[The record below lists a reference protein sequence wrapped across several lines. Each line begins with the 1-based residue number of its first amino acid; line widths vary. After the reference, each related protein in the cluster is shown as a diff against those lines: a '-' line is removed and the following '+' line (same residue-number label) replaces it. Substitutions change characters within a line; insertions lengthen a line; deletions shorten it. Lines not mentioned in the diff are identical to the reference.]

1 MNIRCDHPFHLYHPP
16 AAQYIFPESYLKLY
30 QCFRFNLHSAFGL
43 AAQIA
48 MKKYFP
54 TLKQSYY
61 HYVLVIHNYR
71 CTNRYVFI
79 DFFCICLRCVD
90 TAVRSVSLI
99 NISTKGTSP
108 VCIVNADISIK
119 WHPVIYMGI
128 VSFSHQIIIGHLRI
142 NRPYTVG
149 WSCTAFDVD
158 ISGYNRR
165 IYDALSIHIA
175 PHSLVGNRYFDISA
189 SNIVGIPTFALITVF
204 RLYRS
209 GFSGFDLLDQG
220 IRRFLKPEYRDLDL
234 TVLPTAPSTNALVR
248 EKANQGRPEGCII
261 IACEQTDGRGR
272 YGRQFFSPVDSGVY
286 LSLLLRPTAYSPQQA
301 TCLTAAAAAAMC
313 QAIEAV
319 TGQQPGIKW
328 VNDIFLHG
336 KKVCGILT
344 EAAVGLETGTLNYM
358 VLGAGVNL
366 YPPAEGFPEEIQSI
380 AGSVLERSCPEAKNR
395 LVGEFLNRF
404 WDFYSHP
411 ECRAYLED
419 YRARSLAIGRNVT
432 VLSAGKAVSAYA
444 YGIDDDFR
452 LLVRYENG
460 DTEALSYGEIRI
472 QLDESA
478 P

>member
-1 MNIRCDHPFHLYHPP
+1 MTTK
-16 AAQYIFPESYLKLY
+16 EKL
-30 QCFRFNLHSAFGL
+30 L
-43 AAQIA
+43 A
-48 MKKYFP
+48 
-54 TLKQSYY
+54 LLEDS
-61 HYVLVIHNYR
+61 
-71 CTNRYVFI
+71 
-79 DFFCICLRCVD
+79 
-90 TAVRSVSLI
+90 
-99 NISTKGTSP
+99 KGTFFSGEEIARTLQ
-108 VCIVNADISIK
+108 VSRAAVWKAVNALREDGYTIDAATNKGYRLSPDSDI
-119 WHPVIYMGI
+119 
-128 VSFSHQIIIGHLRI
+128 
-142 NRPYTVG
+142 
-149 WSCTAFDVD
+149 
-158 ISGYNRR
+158 
-165 IYDALSIHIA
+165 LS
-175 PHSLVGNRYFDISA
+175 P
-189 SNIVGIPTFALITVF
+189 
-204 RLYRS
+204 
-209 GFSGFDLLDQG
+209 QG

-366 YPPAEGFPEEIQSI
+366 YPPVKGFPEEIRPI

-404 WDFYSHP
+404 WDFYTHP
-411 ECRAYLED
+411 ECRTYLED

-432 VLSAGKAVSAYA
+432 VLSNGQAVSAYA

-452 LLVRYENG
+452 LLVRYDSG
-460 DTEALSYGEIRI
+460 KTEALSYGEIRI
-472 QLDESA
+472 QLAESA

>member
-1 MNIRCDHPFHLYHPP
+1 MTTK
-16 AAQYIFPESYLKLY
+16 EKL
-30 QCFRFNLHSAFGL
+30 L
-43 AAQIA
+43 A
-48 MKKYFP
+48 
-54 TLKQSYY
+54 LLEDS
-61 HYVLVIHNYR
+61 
-71 CTNRYVFI
+71 
-79 DFFCICLRCVD
+79 
-90 TAVRSVSLI
+90 
-99 NISTKGTSP
+99 KGTFFSGEEIARTLQ
-108 VCIVNADISIK
+108 VSRAAVWKAVNALREDGYTIDAATNKGYRLSPDSDI
-119 WHPVIYMGI
+119 
-128 VSFSHQIIIGHLRI
+128 
-142 NRPYTVG
+142 
-149 WSCTAFDVD
+149 
-158 ISGYNRR
+158 
-165 IYDALSIHIA
+165 LS
-175 PHSLVGNRYFDISA
+175 P
-189 SNIVGIPTFALITVF
+189 
-204 RLYRS
+204 
-209 GFSGFDLLDQG
+209 QG

-248 EKANQGRPEGCII
+248 EKANQGRPEGCVIV
-261 IACEQTDGRGR
+261 ACEQTDGRGR
-272 YGRQFFSPVDSGVY
+272 YGRQFFSPIDSGVY

-366 YPPAEGFPEEIQSI
+366 YPPVEGFPEEIQPI

-404 WDFYSHP
+404 WDFYTHP
-411 ECRAYLED
+411 ECRTYLED
-419 YRARSLAIGRNVT
+419 YRSRSLAIGQNVT
-432 VLSAGKAVSAYA
+432 VLSAGRAVSAYA

-472 QLDESA
+472 QLDA
-478 P
+478 DNP

>member
-1 MNIRCDHPFHLYHPP
+1 MTTK
-16 AAQYIFPESYLKLY
+16 EKL
-30 QCFRFNLHSAFGL
+30 L
-43 AAQIA
+43 A
-48 MKKYFP
+48 
-54 TLKQSYY
+54 LLEDS
-61 HYVLVIHNYR
+61 
-71 CTNRYVFI
+71 
-79 DFFCICLRCVD
+79 
-90 TAVRSVSLI
+90 
-99 NISTKGTSP
+99 KGTFFSGEEIARTLQ
-108 VCIVNADISIK
+108 VSRAAVWKAVNALREDGYTIDAATNKGYRLSPDSDI
-119 WHPVIYMGI
+119 
-128 VSFSHQIIIGHLRI
+128 
-142 NRPYTVG
+142 
-149 WSCTAFDVD
+149 
-158 ISGYNRR
+158 
-165 IYDALSIHIA
+165 LS
-175 PHSLVGNRYFDISA
+175 P
-189 SNIVGIPTFALITVF
+189 
-204 RLYRS
+204 
-209 GFSGFDLLDQG
+209 QG

-248 EKANQGRPEGCII
+248 EKANQGRPEGCVIV
-261 IACEQTDGRGR
+261 ACEQTAGRGR

-313 QAIEAV
+313 LAIEAV

-380 AGSVLERSCPEAKNR
+380 AGSVLEHSCPEAKNR

-472 QLDESA
+472 QLAESA

>member
-1 MNIRCDHPFHLYHPP
+1 MTTK
-16 AAQYIFPESYLKLY
+16 EKL
-30 QCFRFNLHSAFGL
+30 L
-43 AAQIA
+43 A
-48 MKKYFP
+48 
-54 TLKQSYY
+54 LLEDS
-61 HYVLVIHNYR
+61 
-71 CTNRYVFI
+71 
-79 DFFCICLRCVD
+79 
-90 TAVRSVSLI
+90 
-99 NISTKGTSP
+99 KGTFFSGEEIARTLQ
-108 VCIVNADISIK
+108 VSRAAVWKAVNALREDGYTIDAATNKGYRLSPDSDI
-119 WHPVIYMGI
+119 
-128 VSFSHQIIIGHLRI
+128 
-142 NRPYTVG
+142 
-149 WSCTAFDVD
+149 
-158 ISGYNRR
+158 
-165 IYDALSIHIA
+165 LS
-175 PHSLVGNRYFDISA
+175 P
-189 SNIVGIPTFALITVF
+189 
-204 RLYRS
+204 
-209 GFSGFDLLDQG
+209 QG

-261 IACEQTDGRGR
+261 VACEQTDGRGR

-286 LSLLLRPTAYSPQQA
+286 LSLLLRPMAYSPQQA

-380 AGSVLERSCPEAKNR
+380 AGSVLEHSCPEAKNR

-411 ECRAYLED
+411 ECRTYLED

>member
-1 MNIRCDHPFHLYHPP
+1 MTTK
-16 AAQYIFPESYLKLY
+16 EKL
-30 QCFRFNLHSAFGL
+30 L
-43 AAQIA
+43 A
-48 MKKYFP
+48 
-54 TLKQSYY
+54 LLEDS
-61 HYVLVIHNYR
+61 
-71 CTNRYVFI
+71 
-79 DFFCICLRCVD
+79 
-90 TAVRSVSLI
+90 
-99 NISTKGTSP
+99 KGTFFSGEEIARTLQ
-108 VCIVNADISIK
+108 VSRAAVWKAVNALREDGYTIDAATNKGYRLSPDSDI
-119 WHPVIYMGI
+119 
-128 VSFSHQIIIGHLRI
+128 
-142 NRPYTVG
+142 
-149 WSCTAFDVD
+149 
-158 ISGYNRR
+158 
-165 IYDALSIHIA
+165 LS
-175 PHSLVGNRYFDISA
+175 P
-189 SNIVGIPTFALITVF
+189 
-204 RLYRS
+204 
-209 GFSGFDLLDQG
+209 QG

-248 EKANQGRPEGCII
+248 EKANQGCPEGCII
-261 IACEQTDGRGR
+261 IACEQTAGRGR

-313 QAIEAV
+313 QAIEAM

-366 YPPAEGFPEEIQSI
+366 YPPAEGFPEEIRSI

-404 WDFYSHP
+404 WDFYTHP
-411 ECRAYLED
+411 ECRTYLED
-419 YRARSLAIGRNVT
+419 YRSRSLAIGQNVT
-432 VLSAGKAVSAYA
+432 VLSAGRAVSAYA

-452 LLVRYENG
+452 LLVRYDSG
-460 DTEALSYGEIRI
+460 KTEALSYGEIRI

>member
-1 MNIRCDHPFHLYHPP
+1 MTTK
-16 AAQYIFPESYLKLY
+16 EKL
-30 QCFRFNLHSAFGL
+30 L
-43 AAQIA
+43 A
-48 MKKYFP
+48 
-54 TLKQSYY
+54 LLEDS
-61 HYVLVIHNYR
+61 
-71 CTNRYVFI
+71 
-79 DFFCICLRCVD
+79 
-90 TAVRSVSLI
+90 
-99 NISTKGTSP
+99 KGTFFSGEEIARTLQ
-108 VCIVNADISIK
+108 VSRAAVWKAVNALREDGYTIDAATNKGYRLSPDSDI
-119 WHPVIYMGI
+119 
-128 VSFSHQIIIGHLRI
+128 
-142 NRPYTVG
+142 
-149 WSCTAFDVD
+149 
-158 ISGYNRR
+158 
-165 IYDALSIHIA
+165 LS
-175 PHSLVGNRYFDISA
+175 P
-189 SNIVGIPTFALITVF
+189 
-204 RLYRS
+204 
-209 GFSGFDLLDQG
+209 QG

-248 EKANQGRPEGCII
+248 EKANQGCPEGCVIV
-261 IACEQTDGRGR
+261 ACEQTDGRGR

-344 EAAVGLETGTLNYM
+344 EAAVGLETGALDYM

-366 YPPAEGFPEEIQSI
+366 YPPVKGFPEEIQPI

-404 WDFYSHP
+404 WYFYTHP

-419 YRARSLAIGRNVT
+419 YRARSLAIGQNVT

-452 LLVRYENG
+452 LLVRYDSG
-460 DTEALSYGEIRI
+460 KTEALSYGEIRI
-472 QLDESA
+472 QLAESA

>member
-1 MNIRCDHPFHLYHPP
+1 VTTK
-16 AAQYIFPESYLKLY
+16 EKL
-30 QCFRFNLHSAFGL
+30 L
-43 AAQIA
+43 A
-48 MKKYFP
+48 
-54 TLKQSYY
+54 LLEDS
-61 HYVLVIHNYR
+61 
-71 CTNRYVFI
+71 
-79 DFFCICLRCVD
+79 
-90 TAVRSVSLI
+90 
-99 NISTKGTSP
+99 KGTFFSGEEIARTLQ
-108 VCIVNADISIK
+108 VSRAAVWKAVNALREDGYTIDAATNKGYRLSPDSDI
-119 WHPVIYMGI
+119 
-128 VSFSHQIIIGHLRI
+128 
-142 NRPYTVG
+142 
-149 WSCTAFDVD
+149 
-158 ISGYNRR
+158 
-165 IYDALSIHIA
+165 LS
-175 PHSLVGNRYFDISA
+175 P
-189 SNIVGIPTFALITVF
+189 
-204 RLYRS
+204 
-209 GFSGFDLLDQG
+209 QG

-248 EKANQGRPEGCII
+248 EKANQGRPEGCVIV
-261 IACEQTDGRGR
+261 ACEQTAGRGR

-366 YPPAEGFPEEIQSI
+366 YPPVKGFPEEIQPI

-395 LVGEFLNRF
+395 LVGKFLNRF
-404 WDFYSHP
+404 WDFYAHP
-411 ECRAYLED
+411 ECRTYLED

-472 QLDESA
+472 QLAESA

>member
-1 MNIRCDHPFHLYHPP
+1 MTTK
-16 AAQYIFPESYLKLY
+16 EKL
-30 QCFRFNLHSAFGL
+30 L
-43 AAQIA
+43 A
-48 MKKYFP
+48 
-54 TLKQSYY
+54 LLEDS
-61 HYVLVIHNYR
+61 
-71 CTNRYVFI
+71 
-79 DFFCICLRCVD
+79 
-90 TAVRSVSLI
+90 
-99 NISTKGTSP
+99 KGTFFSGEEIARTLQ
-108 VCIVNADISIK
+108 VSRAAVWKAVNALREDGYTIDAATNKGYRLSPDSDI
-119 WHPVIYMGI
+119 
-128 VSFSHQIIIGHLRI
+128 
-142 NRPYTVG
+142 
-149 WSCTAFDVD
+149 
-158 ISGYNRR
+158 
-165 IYDALSIHIA
+165 LS
-175 PHSLVGNRYFDISA
+175 P
-189 SNIVGIPTFALITVF
+189 
-204 RLYRS
+204 
-209 GFSGFDLLDQG
+209 QG

-419 YRARSLAIGRNVT
+419 YRARSLAVGRNVT

-472 QLDESA
+472 QLAESA

>member
-1 MNIRCDHPFHLYHPP
+1 MTTK
-16 AAQYIFPESYLKLY
+16 EKL
-30 QCFRFNLHSAFGL
+30 L
-43 AAQIA
+43 A
-48 MKKYFP
+48 
-54 TLKQSYY
+54 LLEDS
-61 HYVLVIHNYR
+61 
-71 CTNRYVFI
+71 
-79 DFFCICLRCVD
+79 
-90 TAVRSVSLI
+90 
-99 NISTKGTSP
+99 KGT
-108 VCIVNADISIK
+108 
-119 WHPVIYMGI
+119 
-128 VSFSHQIIIGHLRI
+128 F
-142 NRPYTVG
+142 
-149 WSCTAFDVD
+149 
-158 ISGYNRR
+158 
-165 IYDALSIHIA
+165 
-175 PHSLVGNRYFDISA
+175 
-189 SNIVGIPTFALITVF
+189 
-204 RLYRS
+204 
-209 GFSGFDLLDQG
+209 FSGEEIARTLQVSRAAVWKAVSALREDGYTIDAATNKGYRLSPDSDILSPQG

-248 EKANQGRPEGCII
+248 EKANQGCPEGCII
-261 IACEQTDGRGR
+261 IACEQTAGRGR

-366 YPPAEGFPEEIQSI
+366 YPPVKGFPEEIQPI

-404 WDFYSHP
+404 WYFYTHP

-419 YRARSLAIGRNVT
+419 YRARSLAIGQNVT

-452 LLVRYENG
+452 LLVRYDSG
-460 DTEALSYGEIRI
+460 KTEALSYGEIRI
-472 QLDESA
+472 QLAESV

>member
-1 MNIRCDHPFHLYHPP
+1 MTTK
-16 AAQYIFPESYLKLY
+16 EKL
-30 QCFRFNLHSAFGL
+30 L
-43 AAQIA
+43 A
-48 MKKYFP
+48 
-54 TLKQSYY
+54 LLEDS
-61 HYVLVIHNYR
+61 
-71 CTNRYVFI
+71 
-79 DFFCICLRCVD
+79 
-90 TAVRSVSLI
+90 
-99 NISTKGTSP
+99 KGTFFSGEEIARTLQ
-108 VCIVNADISIK
+108 VSRAAVWKAVNALREDGYTIDAATNKGYRLSPDSDI
-119 WHPVIYMGI
+119 
-128 VSFSHQIIIGHLRI
+128 
-142 NRPYTVG
+142 
-149 WSCTAFDVD
+149 
-158 ISGYNRR
+158 
-165 IYDALSIHIA
+165 LS
-175 PHSLVGNRYFDISA
+175 P
-189 SNIVGIPTFALITVF
+189 
-204 RLYRS
+204 
-209 GFSGFDLLDQG
+209 QG

-366 YPPAEGFPEEIQSI
+366 YPPVKGFPEEIQPI

-404 WDFYSHP
+404 WDFYTHP

-419 YRARSLAIGRNVT
+419 YRSRSLAIGQNVT
-432 VLSAGKAVSAYA
+432 VLSAGRAVSAYA

>member
-1 MNIRCDHPFHLYHPP
+1 MTTK
-16 AAQYIFPESYLKLY
+16 EKL
-30 QCFRFNLHSAFGL
+30 L
-43 AAQIA
+43 A
-48 MKKYFP
+48 
-54 TLKQSYY
+54 LLEDS
-61 HYVLVIHNYR
+61 
-71 CTNRYVFI
+71 
-79 DFFCICLRCVD
+79 
-90 TAVRSVSLI
+90 
-99 NISTKGTSP
+99 KGTFFSGEEIARTLQ
-108 VCIVNADISIK
+108 VSRAAVWKAVNALREDGYTIDAATNKGYRLSPDSDI
-119 WHPVIYMGI
+119 
-128 VSFSHQIIIGHLRI
+128 
-142 NRPYTVG
+142 
-149 WSCTAFDVD
+149 
-158 ISGYNRR
+158 
-165 IYDALSIHIA
+165 LS
-175 PHSLVGNRYFDISA
+175 P
-189 SNIVGIPTFALITVF
+189 
-204 RLYRS
+204 
-209 GFSGFDLLDQG
+209 QG

-248 EKANQGRPEGCII
+248 EKANQGRPEGCVIV
-261 IACEQTDGRGR
+261 ACEQTAGRGR

-366 YPPAEGFPEEIQSI
+366 YPPVKGFPEEIQPI

-395 LVGEFLNRF
+395 LVGKFLNRF
-404 WDFYSHP
+404 WDFYAHP
-411 ECRAYLED
+411 ECRTYLED

-472 QLDESA
+472 QLAESA

>member
-1 MNIRCDHPFHLYHPP
+1 MTTK
-16 AAQYIFPESYLKLY
+16 EKL
-30 QCFRFNLHSAFGL
+30 L
-43 AAQIA
+43 A
-48 MKKYFP
+48 
-54 TLKQSYY
+54 LLEDS
-61 HYVLVIHNYR
+61 
-71 CTNRYVFI
+71 
-79 DFFCICLRCVD
+79 
-90 TAVRSVSLI
+90 
-99 NISTKGTSP
+99 KGT
-108 VCIVNADISIK
+108 
-119 WHPVIYMGI
+119 
-128 VSFSHQIIIGHLRI
+128 F
-142 NRPYTVG
+142 
-149 WSCTAFDVD
+149 
-158 ISGYNRR
+158 
-165 IYDALSIHIA
+165 
-175 PHSLVGNRYFDISA
+175 
-189 SNIVGIPTFALITVF
+189 
-204 RLYRS
+204 
-209 GFSGFDLLDQG
+209 FSGEEIARTLQVSRAAVWKAVSALREDGYTIDAATNKGYRLSPDSDILSPQG

-248 EKANQGRPEGCII
+248 EKANQGCPEGCII
-261 IACEQTDGRGR
+261 IACEQTAGRGR

-313 QAIEAV
+313 QAIEEV

-366 YPPAEGFPEEIQSI
+366 YPPAEGFPEEIRSI

-472 QLDESA
+472 QLAESA

>member
-1 MNIRCDHPFHLYHPP
+1 MTTK
-16 AAQYIFPESYLKLY
+16 EKL
-30 QCFRFNLHSAFGL
+30 L
-43 AAQIA
+43 A
-48 MKKYFP
+48 
-54 TLKQSYY
+54 LLEDS
-61 HYVLVIHNYR
+61 
-71 CTNRYVFI
+71 
-79 DFFCICLRCVD
+79 
-90 TAVRSVSLI
+90 
-99 NISTKGTSP
+99 KGTFFSGEEIARTLQ
-108 VCIVNADISIK
+108 VSRAAVWKAVNALREDGYTIDAATNKGYRLSPDSDI
-119 WHPVIYMGI
+119 
-128 VSFSHQIIIGHLRI
+128 
-142 NRPYTVG
+142 
-149 WSCTAFDVD
+149 
-158 ISGYNRR
+158 
-165 IYDALSIHIA
+165 LS
-175 PHSLVGNRYFDISA
+175 P
-189 SNIVGIPTFALITVF
+189 
-204 RLYRS
+204 
-209 GFSGFDLLDQG
+209 QG

-366 YPPAEGFPEEIQSI
+366 YPPVKGFPEEIQSI
-380 AGSVLERSCPEAKNR
+380 AGSVLEHSCPEAKNR

-404 WDFYSHP
+404 WYFYTHP

-419 YRARSLAIGRNVT
+419 YRARSLAIGRRVT
-432 VLSAGKAVSAYA
+432 VLSNGQAVSVYA

>member
-1 MNIRCDHPFHLYHPP
+1 MTTKEKLLALLEDSRGTFFSGEEIARTLQVSR
-16 AAQYIFPESYLKLY
+16 AAVWK
-30 QCFRFNLHSAFGL
+30 A
-43 AAQIA
+43 
-48 MKKYFP
+48 
-54 TLKQSYY
+54 
-61 HYVLVIHNYR
+61 
-71 CTNRYVFI
+71 
-79 DFFCICLRCVD
+79 
-90 TAVRSVSLI
+90 
-99 NISTKGTSP
+99 
-108 VCIVNADISIK
+108 VNALREDGYTIDAATNKGYRLSPDSDI
-119 WHPVIYMGI
+119 
-128 VSFSHQIIIGHLRI
+128 
-142 NRPYTVG
+142 
-149 WSCTAFDVD
+149 
-158 ISGYNRR
+158 
-165 IYDALSIHIA
+165 LS
-175 PHSLVGNRYFDISA
+175 P
-189 SNIVGIPTFALITVF
+189 
-204 RLYRS
+204 
-209 GFSGFDLLDQG
+209 QG

-248 EKANQGRPEGCII
+248 EKANQGRPEGCVIV
-261 IACEQTDGRGR
+261 ACEQTDGRGR

-411 ECRAYLED
+411 ECRTYLED

-472 QLDESA
+472 QLAESA

>member
-1 MNIRCDHPFHLYHPP
+1 MTTK
-16 AAQYIFPESYLKLY
+16 EKL
-30 QCFRFNLHSAFGL
+30 L
-43 AAQIA
+43 A
-48 MKKYFP
+48 
-54 TLKQSYY
+54 LLENS
-61 HYVLVIHNYR
+61 
-71 CTNRYVFI
+71 
-79 DFFCICLRCVD
+79 
-90 TAVRSVSLI
+90 
-99 NISTKGTSP
+99 KGTFFSGEEIARTLQ
-108 VCIVNADISIK
+108 VSRAAVWKAVNALREDGYTIDAATNKGYRLSPDSDI
-119 WHPVIYMGI
+119 
-128 VSFSHQIIIGHLRI
+128 
-142 NRPYTVG
+142 
-149 WSCTAFDVD
+149 
-158 ISGYNRR
+158 
-165 IYDALSIHIA
+165 LS
-175 PHSLVGNRYFDISA
+175 P
-189 SNIVGIPTFALITVF
+189 
-204 RLYRS
+204 
-209 GFSGFDLLDQG
+209 QG

-248 EKANQGRPEGCII
+248 EKANQGCPEGCVIV
-261 IACEQTDGRGR
+261 ACEQTDGRGR

-380 AGSVLERSCPEAKNR
+380 AGSVLEHSCPEAKNR

-419 YRARSLAIGRNVT
+419 YRARSLAIGRRVT
-432 VLSAGKAVSAYA
+432 VLSNGQAVSAYA

-472 QLDESA
+472 QLAECA

>member
-1 MNIRCDHPFHLYHPP
+1 MTTK
-16 AAQYIFPESYLKLY
+16 EKL
-30 QCFRFNLHSAFGL
+30 L
-43 AAQIA
+43 A
-48 MKKYFP
+48 
-54 TLKQSYY
+54 LLEDS
-61 HYVLVIHNYR
+61 
-71 CTNRYVFI
+71 
-79 DFFCICLRCVD
+79 
-90 TAVRSVSLI
+90 
-99 NISTKGTSP
+99 KGTFFSGEEIARTLQ
-108 VCIVNADISIK
+108 VSRAAVWKAVNALREDGYTIDAATNKGYRLSPDSDI
-119 WHPVIYMGI
+119 
-128 VSFSHQIIIGHLRI
+128 
-142 NRPYTVG
+142 
-149 WSCTAFDVD
+149 
-158 ISGYNRR
+158 
-165 IYDALSIHIA
+165 LS
-175 PHSLVGNRYFDISA
+175 P
-189 SNIVGIPTFALITVF
+189 
-204 RLYRS
+204 
-209 GFSGFDLLDQG
+209 QG

-248 EKANQGRPEGCII
+248 EKANQGRPEGCVIV
-261 IACEQTDGRGR
+261 ACEQTAGRGR
-272 YGRQFFSPVDSGVY
+272 YGRQFFSPIDSGVY

-344 EAAVGLETGTLNYM
+344 EAAVGLETGALDYM

-366 YPPAEGFPEEIQSI
+366 YPPVKGFPEEIQPI

-404 WDFYSHP
+404 WDFYTHP
-411 ECRAYLED
+411 ECRTYLED
-419 YRARSLAIGRNVT
+419 YRSRSLAIGQNVT
-432 VLSAGKAVSAYA
+432 VLSAGRAVSAYA

>member
-1 MNIRCDHPFHLYHPP
+1 MTTKEKLLALLEDSKGKFFSGEEIARTLQVSR
-16 AAQYIFPESYLKLY
+16 AAVWK
-30 QCFRFNLHSAFGL
+30 A
-43 AAQIA
+43 
-48 MKKYFP
+48 
-54 TLKQSYY
+54 
-61 HYVLVIHNYR
+61 
-71 CTNRYVFI
+71 
-79 DFFCICLRCVD
+79 
-90 TAVRSVSLI
+90 
-99 NISTKGTSP
+99 
-108 VCIVNADISIK
+108 VNALREDGYTIDAATNKGYRLSPDSDI
-119 WHPVIYMGI
+119 
-128 VSFSHQIIIGHLRI
+128 
-142 NRPYTVG
+142 
-149 WSCTAFDVD
+149 
-158 ISGYNRR
+158 
-165 IYDALSIHIA
+165 LS
-175 PHSLVGNRYFDISA
+175 P
-189 SNIVGIPTFALITVF
+189 
-204 RLYRS
+204 
-209 GFSGFDLLDQG
+209 QG

-248 EKANQGRPEGCII
+248 EKANQGCPEGCVIV
-261 IACEQTDGRGR
+261 ACEQTAGRGR

-366 YPPAEGFPEEIQSI
+366 YPPVKGFPEEIQPI

-404 WDFYSHP
+404 WDFYTHP
-411 ECRAYLED
+411 ECRTYLED
-419 YRARSLAIGRNVT
+419 YRSRSLAIGQNVT

-472 QLDESA
+472 QLAESA

>member
-1 MNIRCDHPFHLYHPP
+1 MTTK
-16 AAQYIFPESYLKLY
+16 EKL
-30 QCFRFNLHSAFGL
+30 L
-43 AAQIA
+43 A
-48 MKKYFP
+48 
-54 TLKQSYY
+54 LLEDS
-61 HYVLVIHNYR
+61 
-71 CTNRYVFI
+71 
-79 DFFCICLRCVD
+79 
-90 TAVRSVSLI
+90 
-99 NISTKGTSP
+99 KGTFFSGEEIARTLQ
-108 VCIVNADISIK
+108 VSRAAVWKAVNALREDGYIVDAATNKGYRLSPDSDI
-119 WHPVIYMGI
+119 
-128 VSFSHQIIIGHLRI
+128 
-142 NRPYTVG
+142 
-149 WSCTAFDVD
+149 
-158 ISGYNRR
+158 
-165 IYDALSIHIA
+165 LS
-175 PHSLVGNRYFDISA
+175 P
-189 SNIVGIPTFALITVF
+189 
-204 RLYRS
+204 
-209 GFSGFDLLDQG
+209 QG

-366 YPPAEGFPEEIQSI
+366 YPPEEGFPEEIQSI
-380 AGSVLERSCPEAKNR
+380 AGSVLEHSCPEAKNR

-472 QLDESA
+472 QLAESA

>member
-1 MNIRCDHPFHLYHPP
+1 MTTKEKLLALLEDSKETFFSGEEIARTLQVSR
-16 AAQYIFPESYLKLY
+16 AAVWK
-30 QCFRFNLHSAFGL
+30 A
-43 AAQIA
+43 
-48 MKKYFP
+48 
-54 TLKQSYY
+54 
-61 HYVLVIHNYR
+61 
-71 CTNRYVFI
+71 
-79 DFFCICLRCVD
+79 
-90 TAVRSVSLI
+90 
-99 NISTKGTSP
+99 
-108 VCIVNADISIK
+108 VNALREDGYTIDAATNKGYRLSPDSDI
-119 WHPVIYMGI
+119 
-128 VSFSHQIIIGHLRI
+128 
-142 NRPYTVG
+142 
-149 WSCTAFDVD
+149 
-158 ISGYNRR
+158 
-165 IYDALSIHIA
+165 LS
-175 PHSLVGNRYFDISA
+175 P
-189 SNIVGIPTFALITVF
+189 
-204 RLYRS
+204 
-209 GFSGFDLLDQG
+209 QG

-248 EKANQGRPEGCII
+248 EKANQGCPEGCVIV
-261 IACEQTDGRGR
+261 ACEQTDGRGR

-380 AGSVLERSCPEAKNR
+380 AGSVLEHSCPEAKNR

-411 ECRAYLED
+411 ECRTYLED

>member
-1 MNIRCDHPFHLYHPP
+1 MTTK
-16 AAQYIFPESYLKLY
+16 EKL
-30 QCFRFNLHSAFGL
+30 L
-43 AAQIA
+43 A
-48 MKKYFP
+48 
-54 TLKQSYY
+54 LLEDS
-61 HYVLVIHNYR
+61 
-71 CTNRYVFI
+71 
-79 DFFCICLRCVD
+79 
-90 TAVRSVSLI
+90 
-99 NISTKGTSP
+99 KGT
-108 VCIVNADISIK
+108 
-119 WHPVIYMGI
+119 
-128 VSFSHQIIIGHLRI
+128 F
-142 NRPYTVG
+142 
-149 WSCTAFDVD
+149 
-158 ISGYNRR
+158 
-165 IYDALSIHIA
+165 
-175 PHSLVGNRYFDISA
+175 
-189 SNIVGIPTFALITVF
+189 
-204 RLYRS
+204 
-209 GFSGFDLLDQG
+209 FSGEEIARTLQVSRAAVWKAVSALREDGYTIDAATNKGYRLSPDSDILSPQG

-366 YPPAEGFPEEIQSI
+366 YPPVKGFPEEIQPI

-404 WDFYSHP
+404 WDFYTHP
-411 ECRAYLED
+411 ECRTYLED
-419 YRARSLAIGRNVT
+419 YRSRSLAIGQNVT
-432 VLSAGKAVSAYA
+432 VLSAGRAVSAYA

-472 QLDESA
+472 QLAESA

>member
-1 MNIRCDHPFHLYHPP
+1 MTTK
-16 AAQYIFPESYLKLY
+16 EKL
-30 QCFRFNLHSAFGL
+30 L
-43 AAQIA
+43 A
-48 MKKYFP
+48 
-54 TLKQSYY
+54 LLENS
-61 HYVLVIHNYR
+61 
-71 CTNRYVFI
+71 
-79 DFFCICLRCVD
+79 
-90 TAVRSVSLI
+90 
-99 NISTKGTSP
+99 KGTFFSGEEIARTLQ
-108 VCIVNADISIK
+108 VSRAAVWKAVNALREDGYTIDAATNKGYRLSPDSDI
-119 WHPVIYMGI
+119 
-128 VSFSHQIIIGHLRI
+128 
-142 NRPYTVG
+142 
-149 WSCTAFDVD
+149 
-158 ISGYNRR
+158 
-165 IYDALSIHIA
+165 LS
-175 PHSLVGNRYFDISA
+175 P
-189 SNIVGIPTFALITVF
+189 
-204 RLYRS
+204 
-209 GFSGFDLLDQG
+209 QG

-248 EKANQGRPEGCII
+248 EKANQGRPEGCVI
-261 IACEQTDGRGR
+261 IACEQTAGRGR

-328 VNDIFLHG
+328 VNDIFLRG

-366 YPPAEGFPEEIQSI
+366 YPPAEGFPEEIRSI
-380 AGSVLERSCPEAKNR
+380 AGSVLEHSCPEAKNR

-419 YRARSLAIGRNVT
+419 YRARSLAIGRRVT
-432 VLSAGKAVSAYA
+432 VLSNGQAVSAYA

-472 QLDESA
+472 QLAECA

>member
-1 MNIRCDHPFHLYHPP
+1 MTTK
-16 AAQYIFPESYLKLY
+16 EKL
-30 QCFRFNLHSAFGL
+30 L
-43 AAQIA
+43 A
-48 MKKYFP
+48 
-54 TLKQSYY
+54 LLENS
-61 HYVLVIHNYR
+61 
-71 CTNRYVFI
+71 
-79 DFFCICLRCVD
+79 
-90 TAVRSVSLI
+90 
-99 NISTKGTSP
+99 KGTFFSGEEIARTLQ
-108 VCIVNADISIK
+108 VSRAAVWKAVNALREDGYTIDAATNKGYRLSPDSDI
-119 WHPVIYMGI
+119 
-128 VSFSHQIIIGHLRI
+128 
-142 NRPYTVG
+142 
-149 WSCTAFDVD
+149 
-158 ISGYNRR
+158 
-165 IYDALSIHIA
+165 LS
-175 PHSLVGNRYFDISA
+175 P
-189 SNIVGIPTFALITVF
+189 
-204 RLYRS
+204 
-209 GFSGFDLLDQG
+209 QG

-248 EKANQGRPEGCII
+248 EKANQGCPEGCVIV
-261 IACEQTDGRGR
+261 ACEQTDGRGR

-366 YPPAEGFPEEIQSI
+366 YPPVKGFPEEIQPI

-404 WDFYSHP
+404 WYFYTHP

-419 YRARSLAIGRNVT
+419 YRARSLAIGQNVT

-452 LLVRYENG
+452 LLVRYDSG
-460 DTEALSYGEIRI
+460 KTEALSYGEIRI
-472 QLDESA
+472 QLAESA

>member
-1 MNIRCDHPFHLYHPP
+1 MTTK
-16 AAQYIFPESYLKLY
+16 EKL
-30 QCFRFNLHSAFGL
+30 L
-43 AAQIA
+43 A
-48 MKKYFP
+48 
-54 TLKQSYY
+54 LLENS
-61 HYVLVIHNYR
+61 
-71 CTNRYVFI
+71 
-79 DFFCICLRCVD
+79 
-90 TAVRSVSLI
+90 
-99 NISTKGTSP
+99 KGTFFSGEEIARTLQ
-108 VCIVNADISIK
+108 VSRAAVWKAVNALREDGYTIDAATNKGYRLSPDSDI
-119 WHPVIYMGI
+119 
-128 VSFSHQIIIGHLRI
+128 
-142 NRPYTVG
+142 
-149 WSCTAFDVD
+149 
-158 ISGYNRR
+158 
-165 IYDALSIHIA
+165 LS
-175 PHSLVGNRYFDISA
+175 P
-189 SNIVGIPTFALITVF
+189 
-204 RLYRS
+204 
-209 GFSGFDLLDQG
+209 QG

-248 EKANQGRPEGCII
+248 EKANQGRPEGCVI

-313 QAIEAV
+313 QAIEAM

-366 YPPAEGFPEEIQSI
+366 YPPAEGFPEEIQST
-380 AGSVLERSCPEAKNR
+380 AGSVLEHSCPEAKNR

-419 YRARSLAIGRNVT
+419 YRARSLAIGRRVT
-432 VLSAGKAVSAYA
+432 VLSNGQAVSAYA

-472 QLDESA
+472 QLAESA

>member
-1 MNIRCDHPFHLYHPP
+1 MTTK
-16 AAQYIFPESYLKLY
+16 EKL
-30 QCFRFNLHSAFGL
+30 L
-43 AAQIA
+43 A
-48 MKKYFP
+48 
-54 TLKQSYY
+54 LLEDS
-61 HYVLVIHNYR
+61 
-71 CTNRYVFI
+71 
-79 DFFCICLRCVD
+79 
-90 TAVRSVSLI
+90 
-99 NISTKGTSP
+99 KGTFFSGEEIARTLQ
-108 VCIVNADISIK
+108 VSRAAVWKAVNALREDGYTIDAATNKGYRLSPDSDI
-119 WHPVIYMGI
+119 
-128 VSFSHQIIIGHLRI
+128 
-142 NRPYTVG
+142 
-149 WSCTAFDVD
+149 
-158 ISGYNRR
+158 
-165 IYDALSIHIA
+165 LS
-175 PHSLVGNRYFDISA
+175 P
-189 SNIVGIPTFALITVF
+189 
-204 RLYRS
+204 
-209 GFSGFDLLDQG
+209 QG

-248 EKANQGRPEGCII
+248 EKANQGCPEGCII
-261 IACEQTDGRGR
+261 IACEQTAGRGR

-328 VNDIFLHG
+328 VNDIFLRG

-411 ECRAYLED
+411 ECRTYLED
-419 YRARSLAIGRNVT
+419 YRARSLAVGRNVT

>member
-1 MNIRCDHPFHLYHPP
+1 MTTK
-16 AAQYIFPESYLKLY
+16 EKL
-30 QCFRFNLHSAFGL
+30 L
-43 AAQIA
+43 A
-48 MKKYFP
+48 
-54 TLKQSYY
+54 LLEDS
-61 HYVLVIHNYR
+61 
-71 CTNRYVFI
+71 
-79 DFFCICLRCVD
+79 
-90 TAVRSVSLI
+90 
-99 NISTKGTSP
+99 KGTFFSREEIARTLQ
-108 VCIVNADISIK
+108 VSRAAVWKAVNALREDGYTIDAATNKGYRLSPDSDI
-119 WHPVIYMGI
+119 
-128 VSFSHQIIIGHLRI
+128 
-142 NRPYTVG
+142 
-149 WSCTAFDVD
+149 
-158 ISGYNRR
+158 
-165 IYDALSIHIA
+165 LS
-175 PHSLVGNRYFDISA
+175 P
-189 SNIVGIPTFALITVF
+189 
-204 RLYRS
+204 
-209 GFSGFDLLDQG
+209 QG

-248 EKANQGRPEGCII
+248 EKANQGCPEGCII

-366 YPPAEGFPEEIQSI
+366 YPPVKGFPEEIQPI

-404 WDFYSHP
+404 WDFYTHP
-411 ECRAYLED
+411 ECRTYLED
-419 YRARSLAIGRNVT
+419 YRSRSLAIGQNVT
-432 VLSAGKAVSAYA
+432 VLSAGRAVSAYA

-452 LLVRYENG
+452 LLVRYDSG
-460 DTEALSYGEIRI
+460 KTEALSYGEIRI

>member
-1 MNIRCDHPFHLYHPP
+1 VTTK
-16 AAQYIFPESYLKLY
+16 EKL
-30 QCFRFNLHSAFGL
+30 L
-43 AAQIA
+43 A
-48 MKKYFP
+48 
-54 TLKQSYY
+54 LLEDS
-61 HYVLVIHNYR
+61 
-71 CTNRYVFI
+71 
-79 DFFCICLRCVD
+79 
-90 TAVRSVSLI
+90 
-99 NISTKGTSP
+99 KGTFFSGEEIARTLQ
-108 VCIVNADISIK
+108 VSRAAVWKAVNALREDGYTIDAATNKGYRLSPDSDI
-119 WHPVIYMGI
+119 
-128 VSFSHQIIIGHLRI
+128 
-142 NRPYTVG
+142 
-149 WSCTAFDVD
+149 
-158 ISGYNRR
+158 
-165 IYDALSIHIA
+165 LS
-175 PHSLVGNRYFDISA
+175 P
-189 SNIVGIPTFALITVF
+189 
-204 RLYRS
+204 
-209 GFSGFDLLDQG
+209 QG

-248 EKANQGRPEGCII
+248 EKANQGRPEGCVI
-261 IACEQTDGRGR
+261 IACEQTAGRGR

-432 VLSAGKAVSAYA
+432 VLSAGRAVSAYA

-472 QLDESA
+472 QLAESA

>member
-1 MNIRCDHPFHLYHPP
+1 MTTK
-16 AAQYIFPESYLKLY
+16 EKL
-30 QCFRFNLHSAFGL
+30 L
-43 AAQIA
+43 A
-48 MKKYFP
+48 
-54 TLKQSYY
+54 LLEDS
-61 HYVLVIHNYR
+61 
-71 CTNRYVFI
+71 
-79 DFFCICLRCVD
+79 
-90 TAVRSVSLI
+90 
-99 NISTKGTSP
+99 KGTFFSGEEIARTLQ
-108 VCIVNADISIK
+108 VSRAAVWKAVNALREDGYTIDAATNKGYRLSPDSDI
-119 WHPVIYMGI
+119 
-128 VSFSHQIIIGHLRI
+128 
-142 NRPYTVG
+142 
-149 WSCTAFDVD
+149 
-158 ISGYNRR
+158 
-165 IYDALSIHIA
+165 LS
-175 PHSLVGNRYFDISA
+175 P
-189 SNIVGIPTFALITVF
+189 
-204 RLYRS
+204 
-209 GFSGFDLLDQG
+209 QG

-248 EKANQGRPEGCII
+248 EKANQGRPEGCVI

-313 QAIEAV
+313 QAIEAM

-366 YPPAEGFPEEIQSI
+366 YPPAEGFPEEIQPI

-419 YRARSLAIGRNVT
+419 YRARSLAIGRRVT
-432 VLSAGKAVSAYA
+432 VLSNGQAVSAYA

-452 LLVRYENG
+452 LLVRYDSG
-460 DTEALSYGEIRI
+460 KTEALSYGEIRI